1 MPFTFHPTSVGD
13 VIMVEPASF
22 GDDRGIFREMFRS
35 DDFDHSGLPVSFAQG
50 NLSTSRCGV
59 VRGLHFQTDPMAQ
72 GKLVSCVGGAIFDVA
87 VDLRVGSPTFGQWTG
102 DELSLENGRMLW
114 IPAGFAHG
122 FCVLGTEQDAVVS
135 YSVTEVFSGP
145 HDGGI
150 RWDDPAIGIEWPIEN
165 PILSAKDLSL
175 PLLADTDPGFRFGS

>member
-13 VIMVEPASF
+13 VIMIEPASF

-50 NLSTSRCGV
+50 NLSTSRSGV
-59 VRGLHFQTDPMAQ
+59 VRGLHFQTNPMAQ

-102 DELSLENGRMLW
+102 DELSL
-114 IPAGFAHG
+114 
-122 FCVLGTEQDAVVS
+122 AVV
-135 YSVTEVFSGP
+135 
-145 HDGGI
+145 H
-150 RWDDPAIGIEWPIEN
+150 
-165 PILSAKDLSL
+165 SL
-175 PLLADTDPGFRFGS
+175 PNPPAVTSPSLQG